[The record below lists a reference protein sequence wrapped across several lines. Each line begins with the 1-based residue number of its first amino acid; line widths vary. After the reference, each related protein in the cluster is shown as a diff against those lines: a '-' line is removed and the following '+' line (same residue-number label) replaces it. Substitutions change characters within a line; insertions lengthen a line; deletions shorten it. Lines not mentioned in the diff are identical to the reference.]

1 MEDVRRPLALK
12 AGHEPR
18 LAEVDLEED
27 IPRSP
32 GLDLSVVEAPG
43 GGWVVEAAILRPGV
57 WKRGGQL
64 EVGDVTGLKAQRSVT
79 PSAER

>member
-1 MEDVRRPLALK
+1 MEDVRRPLALE

-27 IPRSP
+27 VPRAP
-32 GLDLSVVEAPG
+32 GLDLGVVEAPC
-43 GGWVVEAAILRPGV
+43 GGWVMETAILRPGV
-57 WKRGGQL
+57 RKRGGQL
-64 EVGDVTGLKAQRSVT
+64 EVMDVTGLKTQRSVT

>member
-1 MEDVRRPLALK
+1 MEDVRRSLALE

-27 IPRSP
+27 VPRPP
-32 GLDLSVVEAPG
+32 GLDLGVVEAPG

-57 WKRGGQL
+57 RKRGGQL
-64 EVGDVTGLKAQRSVT
+64 EVRDVSGLKTQRSVT
-79 PSAER
+79 PSGQR